1 MLARHAV
8 VVGATVMGVN
18 GEEVDNGVYISG
30 MNGVSGGASLIF
42 QGLGVTC

>member
-8 VVGATVMGVN
+8 VVGVTVRRVN

-30 MNGVSGGASLIF
+30 MNRVSGGASLIS